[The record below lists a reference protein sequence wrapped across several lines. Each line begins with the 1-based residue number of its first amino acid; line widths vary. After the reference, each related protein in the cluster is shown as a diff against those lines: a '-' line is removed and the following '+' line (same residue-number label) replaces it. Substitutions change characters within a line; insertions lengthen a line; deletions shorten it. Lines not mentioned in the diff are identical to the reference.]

1 MLVITHL
8 INLSR
13 NIKVHGVSVILSK
26 EHFKLPLILTDITK
40 LLILLSVLVYNEC

>member
-13 NIKVHGVSVILSK
+13 NIKVHGVSIILSK
-26 EHFKLPLILTDITK
+26 EHFKLPLILIDITK
-40 LLILLSVLVYNEC
+40 LLVLFSILVYDKY

>member
-26 EHFKLPLILTDITK
+26 EHLKLPLVLTDITK
-40 LLILLSVLVYNEC
+40 LLVLLSVLVHDKC